1 MNGTEQ
7 NRIVFGED
15 FYNPDIPDLLKK
27 LEDAKGSNRQKIT
40 LDFSATVNIDTLA
53 VATFLHLEKDSNVN
67 AVFSDRIKK
76 DLSEFKKN
84 IAFDEKTVRDNSSLE
99 NLVITV
105 YSFFGQLRY
114 FIVLSADI
122 FFYSFRSIFKREGR
136 KAGSVY
142 QQIILMGNNAIPIVA
157 LLSFLIGLILS
168 LQSAAQL
175 RQFGAN
181 IYLVDLIVIGMIL
194 EMGPMITAVIVA
206 GRSGSAIA
214 AEISTMKITEEL
226 DALQVMALNPLKY
239 VVAPKMLA
247 MTVSLPIL
255 TIIANLVGIFGGFII
270 GVLYLDLSPD
280 IFFNRAVDVMTL
292 PYWRQSIL
300 KSVLFSWL
308 IVLIGAHFGFNVK
321 GGAEGVGKA
330 ATASVV
336 AAIFAVIMTDA
347 FLSLIFYF
355 EF

>member
-1 MNGTEQ
+1 MFKQEKNTVIFEESFINSGIDALLD
-7 NRIVFGED
+7 IV
-15 FYNPDIPDLLKK
+15 KK
-27 LEDAKGSNRQKIT
+27 IKRSSKDT
-40 LDFSATVNIDTLA
+40 VVLDFSKTESVDTLSIA
-53 VATFLHLEKDSNVN
+53 VIHDLEKDP
-67 AVFSDRIKK
+67 RIKTV
-76 DLSEFKKN
+76 LSSRIKEELDDFRKN
-84 IAFDEKTVRDNSSLE
+84 ITGEENDPHYMSQTDLITYSVLE
-99 NLVITV
+99 
-105 YSFFGQLRY
+105 FFGQLKS
-114 FIVLSADI
+114 FLVLSADI
-122 FFYSFRSIFKREGR
+122 FFYSIRSIFRHDGR
-136 KAGSVY
+136 KKGVVY
-142 QQIILMGNNAIPIVA
+142 HQILLMGNNAVPIVC
-157 LLSFLIGLILS
+157 LLAFLIGLILS

-247 MTVSLPIL
+247 MSVSLPIL
-255 TIIANLVGIFGGFII
+255 TILANMVGIFGGFII

-280 IFFNRAVDVMTL
+280 IFINRAVEVMAL
-292 PYWRQSIL
+292 SYWRQSML
-300 KSVLFSWL
+300 KSILFSWL

-336 AAIFAVIMTDA
+336 ASIFAVIMTDA

>member
-1 MNGTEQ
+1 MYNIEK
-7 NRIVFGED
+7 NKIKFDNSFLISDIDSFIED
-15 FYNPDIPDLLKK
+15 LKKYGSNISTVQIDLANVEIFDNSVLAVVNSLLKK
-27 LEDAKGSNRQKIT
+27 NYKFLLSEKLAGEIKIFEKLISYKEKDDTIVSN
-40 LDFSATVNIDTLA
+40 LDFLA
-53 VATFLHLEKDSNVN
+53 IRLQDFISQ
-67 AVFSDRIKK
+67 I
-76 DLSEFKKN
+76 LS
-84 IAFDEKTVRDNSSLE
+84 
-99 NLVITV
+99 
-105 YSFFGQLRY
+105 

-122 FFYSFRSIFKREGR
+122 FAYSIRAIFNKDGRRKGSIYE
-136 KAGSVY
+136 
-142 QQIILMGNNAIPIVA
+142 QILLMGNNAVPIVF

-181 IYLVDLIVIGMIL
+181 IYLVDLIVISMIT
-194 EMGPMITAVIVA
+194 EMGPMITAIIVA

-226 DALQVMALNPLKY
+226 DALKVMALNPLKY
-239 VVAPKMLA
+239 VVAPKMIA
-247 MTVSLPIL
+247 MTISLPIL
-255 TIIANLVGIFGGFII
+255 TICANIIGILGGFII
-270 GVLYLDLSPD
+270 AVIYLDLSP
-280 IFFNRAVDVMTL
+280 IVFFNRAVDVMTL
-292 PYWRQSIL
+292 SFWWQSML

-330 ATASVV
+330 TTASVV

-347 FLSLIFYF
+347 LLSIIFYF

>member
-1 MNGTEQ
+1 MYNIEK
-7 NRIVFGED
+7 NKIKFDNSFLISDIDSFIED
-15 FYNPDIPDLLKK
+15 LKKYGSNISTVQIDLANVEIFDNSVLAVVNSLLKK
-27 LEDAKGSNRQKIT
+27 NYKFLLSEKLAGEIKIFEKLISYKEKDDTIVSN
-40 LDFSATVNIDTLA
+40 LDFLA
-53 VATFLHLEKDSNVN
+53 IRLQDFISQ
-67 AVFSDRIKK
+67 I
-76 DLSEFKKN
+76 LS
-84 IAFDEKTVRDNSSLE
+84 
-99 NLVITV
+99 
-105 YSFFGQLRY
+105 

-122 FFYSFRSIFKREGR
+122 FAYSIRAIFNKDGRRKGSIYE
-136 KAGSVY
+136 
-142 QQIILMGNNAIPIVA
+142 QILLMGNNAVPIVF

-181 IYLVDLIVIGMIL
+181 IYLVDLIVISMIT
-194 EMGPMITAVIVA
+194 EMGPMITAIIVA

-226 DALQVMALNPLKY
+226 DALKVMALNPLKY
-239 VVAPKMLA
+239 VVAPKMIA
-247 MTVSLPIL
+247 MTISLPIL
-255 TIIANLVGIFGGFII
+255 TIFANIIGILGGFII
-270 GVLYLDLSPD
+270 AVIYLDLSP
-280 IFFNRAVDVMTL
+280 IVFFNRAVDVMTL
-292 PYWRQSIL
+292 SFWWQSML

-330 ATASVV
+330 TTASVV

-347 FLSLIFYF
+347 LLSIIFYF

>member
-1 MNGTEQ
+1 MTGKEQ
-7 NRIVFGED
+7 NTMVFGED
-15 FYNPDIPDLLKK
+15 FYNPEISELLSKIDDIKK
-27 LEDAKGSNRQKIT
+27 SSGDPII
-40 LDFSATVNIDTLA
+40 LDFSATVNFDTLA
-53 VATFLHLEKDSNVN
+53 IATFLHFEKDERIK
-67 AVFSDRIKK
+67 AVFSDPIKK
-76 DLSEFKKN
+76 ELREFKAN
-84 IAFDEKTVRDNSSLE
+84 IAFDEKAQKENSSFE

-105 YSFFGQLRY
+105 YFFFSQLKSFV
-114 FIVLSADI
+114 VLSADI
-122 FFYSFRSIFKREGR
+122 FYYSFRSIFNKEGR

-142 QQIILMGNNAIPIVA
+142 QQILLMGNNAVPIVA
-157 LLSFLIGLILS
+157 LLAFLIGLILS

-239 VVAPKMLA
+239 VVSPKMIA
-247 MTVSLPIL
+247 MTISLPVL

-280 IFFNRAVDVMTL
+280 IFINRAVDVMTL
-292 PYWRQSIL
+292 AFWRQSML

-308 IVLIGAHFGFNVK
+308 IVLIGSHFGFNVK

-336 AAIFAVIMTDA
+336 AAIFGVIMTDA
-347 FLSLIFYF
+347 ILSLIFYF

>member
-1 MNGTEQ
+1 DNSFL
-7 NRIVFGED
+7 IS
-15 FYNPDIPDLLKK
+15 DIDNFIEELKK
-27 LEDAKGSNRQKIT
+27 YGSNSSRVQID
-40 LDFSATVNIDTLA
+40 LSSVNIFDNSA
-53 VATFLHLEKDSNVN
+53 VAVVNSLIKKNYKFLLSEKLAGEIKIFEQLISYKEKDDTIVSNFDYL
-67 AVFSDRIKK
+67 AIRLQSFISQI
-76 DLSEFKKN
+76 LS
-84 IAFDEKTVRDNSSLE
+84 
-99 NLVITV
+99 
-105 YSFFGQLRY
+105 

-122 FFYSFRSIFKREGR
+122 FAYSIRSIFNKDGR
-136 KAGSVY
+136 RKGSIY
-142 QQIILMGNNAIPIVA
+142 EQILLMGNNAVPIVF

-181 IYLVDLIVIGMIL
+181 IYLVDLIVISMIT
-194 EMGPMITAVIVA
+194 EMGPMITAIIVA

-226 DALQVMALNPLKY
+226 DALKVMALNPLKY
-239 VVAPKMLA
+239 VVAPKMIA
-247 MTVSLPIL
+247 MTISLPIL
-255 TIIANLVGIFGGFII
+255 TIFANIIGILGGFII
-270 GVLYLDLSPD
+270 AVIYLDLSP
-280 IFFNRAVDVMTL
+280 IVFFNRAVDVMTL
-292 PYWRQSIL
+292 SFWWQSML

-330 ATASVV
+330 TTASVV

-347 FLSLIFYF
+347 LLSIIFYF

>member
-1 MNGTEQ
+1 MFRQEKNTV
-7 NRIVFGED
+7 VFEKSFVNAGID
-15 FYNPDIPDLLKK
+15 PLLDVIRKVKK
-27 LEDAKGSNRQKIT
+27 YSKDAVV
-40 LDFSATVNIDTLA
+40 LDFSLTESVDTLTIA
-53 VATFLHLEKDSNVN
+53 VINDLEKDP
-67 AVFSDRIKK
+67 RIKIVLSSQVK
-76 DLSEFKKN
+76 TELDLFKKN
-84 IAFDEKTVRDNSSLE
+84 TSGEVKDPHYISMPDQ
-99 NLVITV
+99 ITV
-105 YSFFGQLRY
+105 SVLNFFGQLRY
-114 FIVLSADI
+114 FLVLSADI
-122 FFYSFRSIFKREGR
+122 FFYSLRSLFKHDGR
-136 KAGSVY
+136 KKGEVY
-142 QQIILMGNNAIPIVA
+142 HQILLMGNNAVPIVC
-157 LLSFLIGLILS
+157 LLAFLIGLILS

-247 MTVSLPIL
+247 MSVSLPIL
-255 TIIANLVGIFGGFII
+255 TILANMVGIFGGFII

-280 IFFNRAVDVMTL
+280 IFINRAVEVMAL
-292 PYWRQSIL
+292 SYWRQSML
-300 KSVLFSWL
+300 KSILFSWL

>member
-1 MNGTEQ
+1 MRSQ
-7 NRIVFGED
+7 NENTLVFEED
-15 FYNPDIPDLLKK
+15 FYNSSITDLLEK
-27 LEDAKGSNRQKIT
+27 LEKLKTSSKSKIV
-40 LDFSATVNIDTLA
+40 LDFSRTINFDTLS
-53 VATFLHLEKDSNVN
+53 VAIFLHFEKDKNITLIL
-67 AVFSDRIKK
+67 SDTIKK
-76 DLSEFKKN
+76 DIAEFKKN
-84 IAFDEKTVRDNSSLE
+84 IAFDEKRSGQVSGLDSLVLTVEDFVSQMK
-99 NLVITV
+99 
-105 YSFFGQLRY
+105 SF
-114 FIVLSADI
+114 IILSADV
-122 FFYSFRSIFKREGR
+122 FHYSFRALFNREGR
-136 KAGSVY
+136 KEGSVY
-142 QQIILMGNNAIPIVA
+142 QQMLLMGNNAVPIIF

-194 EMGPMITAVIVA
+194 EMGPIIAAVIVA

-247 MTVSLPIL
+247 MTVCLPML
-255 TIIANLVGIFGGFII
+255 TIIANMVGIFGGFII
-270 GVLYLDLSPD
+270 GVLYLGLSPD
-280 IFFNRAVDVMTL
+280 IFINRAVSVMTL
-292 PYWRQSIL
+292 YYWYQSML

-308 IVLIGAHFGFNVK
+308 IVLIGTHFGFNVK

-330 ATASVV
+330 ATSSVV

>member
-1 MNGTEQ
+1 MFIKNDNTIIFE
-7 NRIVFGED
+7 ED
-15 FYNPDIPDLLKK
+15 FYNPQITELTIKINELKNSQPD
-27 LEDAKGSNRQKIT
+27 NVI
-40 LDFSATVNIDTLA
+40 LDFSKTLNFDTLA
-53 VATFLHLEKDSNVN
+53 IATFLHLEKDKRLTVI
-67 AVFSDRIKK
+67 FSEEIKK
-76 DLSEFKKN
+76 DLQEFKNN
-84 IAFDEKTVRDNSSLE
+84 ISFDEKSAHDTTGFESLVLMV
-99 NLVITV
+99 ND
-105 YSFFGQLRY
+105 FFFQLKY
-114 FIVLSADI
+114 FIVLSADV
-122 FFYSFRSIFKREGR
+122 FYYSFKSVFSSEGR
-136 KAGSVY
+136 KKGSVY
-142 QQIILMGNNAIPIVA
+142 QQIFLMGNNAVPIVG

-181 IYLVDLIVIGMIL
+181 IYLVDLIVLGMIT

-247 MTVSLPIL
+247 MTISLPIL
-255 TIIANLVGIFGGFII
+255 TILANLIGIFGGFII
-270 GVLYLDLSPD
+270 AVLYLDLSPD
-280 IFFNRAVDVMTL
+280 IFFNRAVGVMTISI
-292 PYWRQSIL
+292 WRQSVL
-300 KSVLFSWL
+300 KSILFSWL

-330 ATASVV
+330 TTSSVV
-336 AAIFAVIMTDA
+336 ASIFAVIMTDA
-347 FLSLIFYF
+347 ILSIFFYF

>member
-1 MNGTEQ
+1 MKSQ
-7 NRIVFGED
+7 NENIIVFEED
-15 FYNPDIPDLLKK
+15 FYNSSISELLEKIENIK
-27 LEDAKGSNRQKIT
+27 TSAKSKIVLDFNRTINYDTLSVAIFLHFEKDKDIT
-40 LDFSATVNIDTLA
+40 LL
-53 VATFLHLEKDSNVN
+53 L
-67 AVFSDRIKK
+67 SDKIKK
-76 DLSEFKKN
+76 DIAEFKKN
-84 IAFDEKTVRDNSSLE
+84 IAFDEKRTDQVSGIDSLVLTVEDFFSQMK
-99 NLVITV
+99 
-105 YSFFGQLRY
+105 SF
-114 FIVLSADI
+114 IILSADV
-122 FFYSFRSIFKREGR
+122 FYYSFRAIFNKEGR
-136 KAGSVY
+136 KQGSVY
-142 QQIILMGNNAIPIVA
+142 QQMLLMGNNAVPIIF

-194 EMGPMITAVIVA
+194 EMGPIIAAVIVA

-247 MTVSLPIL
+247 MTVCLPML
-255 TIIANLVGIFGGFII
+255 TIIANMVGIFGGFIV
-270 GVLYLDLSPD
+270 GVLYLGLSPD
-280 IFFNRAVDVMTL
+280 IFISRAVSVMTL
-292 PYWRQSIL
+292 YYWYQSML

-330 ATASVV
+330 ATSSVV
-336 AAIFAVIMTDA
+336 AAIFAVIITDA
-347 FLSLIFYF
+347 ILSLIFYF

>member
-1 MNGTEQ
+1 MFRQEKNTLIFEKSFINSGIDSMVDIVK
-7 NRIVFGED
+7 RIKRSSKDDV
-15 FYNPDIPDLLKK
+15 I
-27 LEDAKGSNRQKIT
+27 
-40 LDFSATVNIDTLA
+40 LDFSKTETVDTLSIA
-53 VATFLHLEKDSNVN
+53 VIHDLDKDPRIKTVLSSQIKEELDDFRKNISGVEKDPHYMS
-67 AVFSDRIKK
+67 KT
-76 DLSEFKKN
+76 DL
-84 IAFDEKTVRDNSSLE
+84 
-99 NLVITV
+99 IT
-105 YSFFGQLRY
+105 YSVLDFFGQLKS
-114 FIVLSADI
+114 FLVLSADI
-122 FFYSFRSIFKREGR
+122 FFYSLRSIFKHDGR
-136 KAGSVY
+136 KKGVVY
-142 QQIILMGNNAIPIVA
+142 HQILLMGNNAVPIVC
-157 LLSFLIGLILS
+157 LLAFLIGLILS

-247 MTVSLPIL
+247 MSVSLPIL
-255 TIIANLVGIFGGFII
+255 TILANMVGIFGGFII

-280 IFFNRAVDVMTL
+280 IFMNRAVEVMTL
-292 PYWRQSIL
+292 SYWRQSML

-321 GGAEGVGKA
+321 GGAEGVGNA
-330 ATASVV
+330 ATSSVV
-336 AAIFAVIMTDA
+336 ASIFAVIMTDA
-347 FLSLIFYF
+347 LLSLIFYF

>member
-1 MNGTEQ
+1 MFRQEKNTV
-7 NRIVFGED
+7 IFGRT
-15 FYNPDIPDLLKK
+15 FTNAGIDLLLEIIKK
-27 LEDAKGSNRQKIT
+27 IKKHSKDNAV
-40 LDFSATVNIDTLA
+40 LDFSGTESADTLSIA
-53 VATFLHLEKDSNVN
+53 VINDL
-67 AVFSDRIKK
+67 KK
-76 DLSEFKKN
+76 DPRTEIKLSKNLERELESFRKN
-84 IAFDEKTVRDNSSLE
+84 ISGEENNPHYMSQSDQITSSVLNFFD
-99 NLVITV
+99 
-105 YSFFGQLRY
+105 QLRS
-114 FIVLSADI
+114 FLVLSADI
-122 FFYSFRSIFKREGR
+122 FFYSLRSVFKHDGR
-136 KAGSVY
+136 KKGEVY
-142 QQIILMGNNAIPIVA
+142 HQILLMGNNAVPIVC
-157 LLSFLIGLILS
+157 LLAFLIGLILS

-247 MTVSLPIL
+247 MSVSLPIL
-255 TIIANLVGIFGGFII
+255 TILANMVGIFGGFII
-270 GVLYLDLSPD
+270 GVLYLDLSAD
-280 IFFNRAVDVMTL
+280 IFINRAVEVMAL
-292 PYWRQSIL
+292 SYWRQSML
-300 KSVLFSWL
+300 KSILFSWL
-308 IVLIGAHFGFNVK
+308 IVLIGSHFGFNVK

>member
-1 MNGTEQ
+1 MTTDKGNT
-7 NRIVFGED
+7 IVFEDD
-15 FYNPDIPDLLKK
+15 FYNAKISELFENIDELKK
-27 LEDAKGSNRQKIT
+27 SAEGKII
-40 LDFSATVNIDTLA
+40 LDFSRTKNYDTLA
-53 VATFLHLEKDSNVN
+53 VATFIHFEKDKSIELIL
-67 AVFSDRIKK
+67 SDSIKK
-76 DLSEFKKN
+76 DLQEFKKN
-84 IAFDEKTVRDNSSLE
+84 IAFDEKNPHNTSGLD
-99 NLVITV
+99 NLVLSINDFASQMK
-105 YSFFGQLRY
+105 SF
-114 FIVLSADI
+114 IILSADV
-122 FFYSFRSIFKREGR
+122 FHYSFRALFNKEGR
-136 KAGSVY
+136 KQGSIY
-142 QQIILMGNNAIPIVA
+142 QQILLMGNNAIPIIF

-194 EMGPMITAVIVA
+194 EMGPIIAAVIVA

-247 MTVSLPIL
+247 MTVCLPIL
-255 TIIANLVGIFGGFII
+255 TIIANMVGIFGGFII
-270 GVLYLDLSPD
+270 GVLYLGLSPD
-280 IFFNRAVDVMTL
+280 IFISRAISVMTL
-292 PYWRQSIL
+292 YYWYQSML

-330 ATASVV
+330 ATSSVV
-336 AAIFAVIMTDA
+336 AAIFSVIMTDA

>member
-1 MNGTEQ
+1 MIRSTHDTIFISESFGNEELGNFSKIYSELKSNKIALTIDMSSVRKVGTLALATL
-7 NRIVFGED
+7 NRIMD
-15 FYNPDIPDLLKK
+15 D
-27 LEDAKGSNRQKIT
+27 
-40 LDFSATVNIDTLA
+40 
-53 VATFLHLEKDSNVN
+53 
-67 AVFSDRIKK
+67 
-76 DLSEFKKN
+76 KN
-84 IAFDEKTVRDNSSLE
+84 IKIVLSVEVSKELEEFRNISNYKTEKEQGSFIDKMVYTVTE
-99 NLVITV
+99 
-105 YSFFGQLRY
+105 FFGQLRY
-114 FIVLSADI
+114 FIILSADV
-122 FFYSFRSIFKREGR
+122 FYYSIWSLFNSTGR
-136 KAGSVY
+136 RKGSVY
-142 QQIILMGNNAIPIVA
+142 EQIFLMGNNAVPIVS

-214 AEISTMKITEEL
+214 AEISTMQITEEL
-226 DALQVMALNPLKY
+226 DALKVMALNPLKY

-255 TIIANLVGIFGGFII
+255 TIIANMVGIFGGFII
-270 GVLYLDLSPD
+270 GVLYLGLSPD
-280 IFFNRAVDVMTL
+280 IFINRTVEVMTL
-292 PYWRQSIL
+292 SFWRQSML

-321 GGAEGVGKA
+321 GGSEGVGKA

-336 AAIFAVIMTDA
+336 AAIFGVIMTDA
-347 FLSLIFYF
+347 LLSLIFYF

>member
-1 MNGTEQ
+1 M
-7 NRIVFGED
+7 IFGEA
-15 FYNPDIPDLLKK
+15 FVNSGIESMLKNV
-27 LEDAKGSNRQKIT
+27 AKMKRSSKDNVV
-40 LDFSATVNIDTLA
+40 LDFSETGSFDTLTIA
-53 VATFLHLEKDSNVN
+53 VIHDLEKDSRI
-67 AVFSDRIKK
+67 STILSPQIKK
-76 DLSEFKKN
+76 ELELFKEN
-84 IAFDEKTVRDNSSLE
+84 ISGEESDPHYMSQTDQITSTVLDFL
-99 NLVITV
+99 
-105 YSFFGQLRY
+105 GQLRS

-122 FFYSFRSIFKREGR
+122 FYYSLRSIFRHDGR
-136 KAGSVY
+136 KKGEVY
-142 QQIILMGNNAIPIVA
+142 HQILLMGNNAVPIVC
-157 LLSFLIGLILS
+157 LLAFLIGLILS

-247 MTVSLPIL
+247 MSVSLPIL
-255 TIIANLVGIFGGFII
+255 TILANMVGIFGGFII
-270 GVLYLDLSPD
+270 GVLYLDLSAD
-280 IFFNRAVDVMTL
+280 IFINRAVEVMAL
-292 PYWRQSIL
+292 SYWRQSML
-300 KSVLFSWL
+300 KSILFSWL
-308 IVLIGAHFGFNVK
+308 IVIIGSHFGFNVK

-330 ATASVV
+330 ATSSVV

>member
-1 MNGTEQ
+1 MSDQ
-7 NRIVFGED
+7 SSKYRIVVDGSFTK
-15 FYNPDIPDLLKK
+15 FDIGNMKKKIENQKRGDSDIIIDLSGANKFDSLSVAFCSK
-27 LEDAKGSNRQKIT
+27 LE
-40 LDFSATVNIDTLA
+40 
-53 VATFLHLEKDSNVN
+53 
-67 AVFSDRIKK
+67 SDRSVRLIKSPE
-76 DLSEFKKN
+76 LESE
-84 IAFDEKTVRDNSSLE
+84 IADFNQTAGSDKAETPEPDFTEKLVLAFYGLFYHIRD
-99 NLVITV
+99 
-105 YSFFGQLRY
+105 
-114 FIVLSADI
+114 FIILAADI
-122 FFYSFRSIFKREGR
+122 FYFSFVSVISSKGR
-136 KAGSVY
+136 KKGSVY
-142 QQIILMGNNAIPIVA
+142 EQINLIGNNAVPIVF

-181 IYLVDLIVIGMIL
+181 IFLVDLIVIAMIT

-226 DALQVMALNPLKY
+226 DALKVMALNPLKY

-247 MTVSLPIL
+247 MTLSLPAL
-255 TIIANLVGIFGGFII
+255 TIMANLVGIFGGFII
-270 GVLYLDLSPD
+270 AVLYLDLSPN
-280 IFFNRAVDVMTL
+280 IFFDRAVDVMSL
-292 PYWRQSIL
+292 NFWGQSIL

-308 IVLIGAHFGFNVK
+308 IVIIGSHYGFRVK

-330 ATASVV
+330 TTASVV
-336 AAIFAVIMTDA
+336 ASIFAVIMTDA

>member
-1 MNGTEQ
+1 MQIQ
-7 NRIVFGED
+7 NENIMVFDED
-15 FYNPDIPDLLKK
+15 FYVQQIDRLIEQIENIKK
-27 LEDAKGSNRQKIT
+27 TTADNIT
-40 LDFSATVNIDTLA
+40 LDFSRTKNFDTLA
-53 VATFLHLEKDSNVN
+53 IAIFLYFEKDK
-67 AVFSDRIKK
+67 RIKTIFSQEIIN
-76 DLSEFKKN
+76 DLAEFKKN
-84 IAFDEKTVRDNSSLE
+84 IAFDEKSSGDVSAFE
-99 NLVITV
+99 SLVMKV
-105 YSFFGQLRY
+105 NDFQSQLKT
-114 FIVLSADI
+114 FIILSADV
-122 FFYSFRSIFKREGR
+122 FHYSLRAVFNKEGR

-142 QQIILMGNNAIPIVA
+142 QQMLLMGNNAVPIIF

-194 EMGPMITAVIVA
+194 EMGPIIAAVIVA

-247 MTVSLPIL
+247 MTVCLPML
-255 TIIANLVGIFGGFII
+255 TIIANMVGIFGGFII
-270 GVLYLDLSPD
+270 GVLYLGLSPD
-280 IFFNRAVDVMTL
+280 IFINRAVSVMTL
-292 PYWRQSIL
+292 YFWYQSLL

-330 ATASVV
+330 ATSSVV